1 MEGLKWQKVENG
13 TKRASAAAAA
23 ARTDHRIRKSA
34 RPLLL
39 ALVSLRRGGGPEMTD
54 RERDGEAPRKIAAA
68 FRFRLSFLKGECRGD
83 GESREDDHTSTAAAD
98 PPSSFSRLTNEA
110 QAAAA
115 AKLKFSR
122 LSLFCGSENYTSRQ
136 DATRRHSCWSNKI
149 GGCSGKAPWQSLWEH
164 SKPRTPAQSYMIKG

>member
-1 MEGLKWQKVENG
+1 MAKSGEWYKKGECG
-13 TKRASAAAAA
+13 GGAA

-39 ALVSLRRGGGPEMTD
+39 ALVSLRRRMTD

-68 FRFRLSFLKGECRGD
+68 FRFRLSFLKGECSGD

-110 QAAAA
+110 QAAAAA

-149 GGCSGKAPWQSLWEH
+149 GGMFWKGTVAEFVGEEQTTDTS
-164 SKPRTPAQSYMIKG
+164 SKL